1 LQGNLPEPV
10 EAIVMLFPFPSAML
24 RVLPLSFYLRVFRG
38 KLTALFYHAVG
49 DRLFPHVQH
58 LFRPF
63 SEDEFEGHLCFLKR
77 HYQFIDYDELVHHCA
92 SGSPLPPGVLHLS
105 FDDGYSECHSVVI
118 PLLLKHRIPCVF
130 FISTDWI
137 DNTRMFYRNKV
148 SLLIE
153 RLIEMEREGR
163 GEEGLMRL
171 GRGLSREVRDIHSAK
186 KFLLRLTWAD
196 EQVIDCLGKDL
207 QVDFPGFLQDRRP
220 YLSVEQIR
228 QMVSEGFV
236 IGAHSRSHLPLS
248 QLGFEVAKREVIDS
262 VQIVREITGTPE
274 IPFSFPFSGRGLDF
288 ERVCSIRRDNP
299 FVGLF
304 FDSGGVGIEK
314 SCVVKRVWAEA
325 GRNGNAPPTG
335 SLPQILQRA
344 YVRAAENFFQFH
356 EGR

>member
-1 LQGNLPEPV
+1 
-10 EAIVMLFPFPSAML
+10 VMLLPFLSAML

-38 KLTALFYHAVG
+38 KVTALFYHAVG

-63 SEDEFEGHLCFLKR
+63 SADEFEGHLCFLKG
-77 HYQFIDYDELVHHCA
+77 HYRFIDYAELVHYCA
-92 SGSPLPPGVLHLS
+92 TGSPLPPGVLHLS
-105 FDDGYSECHSVVI
+105 FDDGYSECYSVVR

-130 FISTDWI
+130 FLPSDWV
-137 DNTRMFYRNKV
+137 DNKRLFYRNKV

-153 RLIEMEREGR
+153 RLMEMEREGR

-207 QVDFPGFLQDRRP
+207 QVDLPGFLEDIRP
-220 YLSVEQIR
+220 YLSAEQIR

-236 IGAHSRSHLPLS
+236 IGAHGRSHAPLS
-248 QLGFEVAKREVIDS
+248 QLDFEVAKMEIIDS
-262 VQIVREITGTPE
+262 ARILREISGAQE
-274 IPFSFPFSGRGLDF
+274 IPFSFPFSSRGFDL
-288 ERVCSIRRDNP
+288 ERVFSIRRDNP
-299 FVGLF
+299 FLGLF

-325 GRNGNAPPTG
+325 GRNGDSPPAA
-335 SLPQILQRA
+335 SLPQTLQQA
-344 YVRAAENFFQFH
+344 YVRAAENFFRLH
-356 EGR
+356 GGR